1 MISNVYTRKETA
13 MKNIIYTAT
22 LNDRHIFKA
31 ASLAKIKS
39 TASRIANRNFRVS
52 DRMVVT
58 GRADGDLVMRS
69 VFTRSN
75 DSWESRGQWLE
86 MSA

>member
-1 MISNVYTRKETA
+1 ME
-13 MKNIIYTAT
+13 NIVYTAT

-31 ASLAKIKS
+31 GSLAKIKS
-39 TASRIANRNFRVS
+39 TASRIANRNFRWS

-58 GRADGDLVMRS
+58 GRSDGALVMKT

-75 DSWESRGQWLE
+75 ESREDRGPWME

>member
-1 MISNVYTRKETA
+1 ME
-13 MKNIIYTAT
+13 NIIYTAT

-31 ASLAKIKS
+31 GSLAKIKS
-39 TASRIANRNFRVS
+39 TASRIANRNFRWS

-58 GRADGDLVMRS
+58 GRDGDHLVMRS

-75 DSWESRGQWLE
+75 TSRDIRGAWMELT
-86 MSA
+86 A

>member
-1 MISNVYTRKETA
+1 
-13 MKNIIYTAT
+13 MKDIVYTAT
-22 LNDRHIFKA
+22 LNDRHVFKA
-31 ASLAKIKS
+31 GSLAKIKS
-39 TASRIANRNFRVS
+39 TASRIANRNFRWS

-58 GRADGDLVMRS
+58 GRADGALIMRS

-75 DSWESRGQWLE
+75 DSLQARGAWVE